1 MARRT
6 TGAWLFGAWL
16 LGAGLGVSGQ
26 TGGPLPSDRGDAIQ
40 GLLDG
45 SRYQDALASAEE
57 GLKADPAN
65 PDFGLG
71 KIRALLGL
79 GRPLEAARLAV
90 PLAGRFPDR
99 PEFRYY
105 AGESAFQLA
114 MVPQAVQHWS
124 ALLPVAGWSETA
136 CRRAVNALLATGKEA
151 EARAL
156 LNQTLARFEKPP
168 AGILRLALS
177 LAQRGEEGVRLA
189 DRLVLADPAN
199 KEEYEGLKRLYASIG
214 AASLFEEKLEAA
226 YPVTLPLKEKSEFR
240 DISSLTW
247 GSGDIGT
254 TGVTTST
261 RVVTPVAVNGT
272 KEKLML
278 LDSGSDL
285 CLVSPKWVEELG
297 LKPVATAEYLGLGIQ
312 GSQTSNWVLL
322 DSVKFG
328 PLTIRHVPAMVI
340 SEKED
345 FFKEVGG
352 IIPLSLLRHHG
363 ILYDRRHSK
372 LVLHPTGTDPKAALG
387 SDAFKVKS
395 LWPYDRP
402 FVETSVNGKPG
413 CFFLVDTG
421 AYATFI
427 AAERAKEADV
437 SINSA
442 RFGSQMGSG
451 LSGAFASGVAADVT
465 MVLGNTRL
473 NMQTVQVTP
482 LGGGWG
488 LPSYGILGRRDVLDL
503 FAMWFDYKANT
514 VAFAP
519 YDK

>member
-1 MARRT
+1 MIWA
-6 TGAWLFGAWL
+6 A
-16 LGAGLGVSGQ
+16 AGTAFAQ
-26 TGGPLPSDRGDAIQ
+26 IGGPIPPSMSDAIE
-40 GLLDG
+40 GLLDE
-45 SRYQDALASAEE
+45 SRYEEALAAAEE
-57 GLKADPAN
+57 GLKADPSSA
-65 PDFGLG
+65 DFNLG

-79 GRPLEAARLAV
+79 GRPIEAARLAV
-90 PLAGRFPDR
+90 PLAGRLPDR
-99 PEFRYY
+99 PEFRFY
-105 AGESAFQLA
+105 AGESAFQMA
-114 MVPQAVQHWS
+114 MIPQAVQHWS
-124 ALLPVAGWSETA
+124 ALIPMPGWSEPA
-136 CRRAVNALLATGKEA
+136 CRRAVNALLASGKEA

-156 LNQTLARFEKPP
+156 LEQSLARFEKPP
-168 AGILRLALS
+168 VGILQLALG
-177 LAQRGEEGVRLA
+177 LARKGEEGVLLA
-189 DRLVLADPAN
+189 DRLAQADPSN
-199 KEEYEGLKRLYASIG
+199 KEEYEALKRLYASVG
-214 AASLFEEKLEAA
+214 ASSLFEEKLDAA

-247 GSGDIGT
+247 GSGDVGT
-254 TGVTTST
+254 AGVTTST
-261 RVVTPVAVNGT
+261 RVVTPVSVNGT

-285 CLVSPKWVEELG
+285 CLVSPKWMAELG
-297 LKPVATAEYLGLGIQ
+297 LQPVATAEYLGLGIQ
-312 GSQTSNWVLL
+312 GAQKSNWVLL

-328 PLTIRHVPAMVI
+328 PLTLRHVPAMVI

-372 LVLHPTGTDPKAALG
+372 LVLHPSGTSPKAALG
-387 SDAFKVKS
+387 PDGFTVKS

-427 AAERAKEADV
+427 AAEKAKGVNV

-488 LPSYGILGRRDVLDL
+488 MQSYGILGRRDVLDL
-503 FAMWFDYKANT
+503 FAMYFDYGANV